1 MKQIVVNNI
10 STTYYITEDGRCYNS
25 LTNKYLKGQEN
36 YRNHYLSYNLTL
48 PDGSKKRVYA
58 HRAVAIAYLPNPN
71 NLPEVNHKD
80 GNKLNNYV
88 DNLEWVSS
96 VENKRHAIQQGL
108 YNYEH
113 VYCFAPN
120 KQLVA
125 EYLSIADAARSTSL
139 SISIIQQEL
148 HKTPK
153 SLAGGFYWSN
163 SSELGPIKQYLN
175 LGLAKPVNQY
185 DKFGKYIMTY
195 PSTGTAAR
203 AVGCN
208 ASHIGECCRGKIKS
222 YKGYIWKY
230 VEDIVSSSNESQST
244 PQE

>member
-120 KQLVA
+120 RQLVA

-163 SSELGPIKQYLN
+163 SPELGPIKQYSN